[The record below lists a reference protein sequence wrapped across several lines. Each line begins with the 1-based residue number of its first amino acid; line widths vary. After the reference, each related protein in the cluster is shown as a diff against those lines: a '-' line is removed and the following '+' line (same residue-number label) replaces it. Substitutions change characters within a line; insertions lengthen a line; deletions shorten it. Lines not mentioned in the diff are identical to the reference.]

1 MFEYYVPR
9 VKIDEIPVMVLLSLY
24 KQNKSRMNIKMF
36 KAIYPI
42 KISIWNWACMCMLNR
57 FSHVW
62 LFTTPY
68 TLAHQSL
75 SMGFSRQEN
84 WKGALCSVELF
95 EAYIVDCSLLET
107 LLLELSKY
115 FFHLVFKNPPTFK
128 YLISLKVYS
137 YFSLLL
143 SFSQC
148 FLKGYHP

>member
-84 WKGALCSVELF
+84 WKGVPHPPPGDFPNPGIETVSLMSPALENGF
-95 EAYIVDCSLLET
+95 P
-107 LLLELSKY
+107 LELS
-115 FFHLVFKNPPTFK
+115 
-128 YLISLKVYS
+128 
-137 YFSLLL
+137 
-143 SFSQC
+143 
-148 FLKGYHP
+148 